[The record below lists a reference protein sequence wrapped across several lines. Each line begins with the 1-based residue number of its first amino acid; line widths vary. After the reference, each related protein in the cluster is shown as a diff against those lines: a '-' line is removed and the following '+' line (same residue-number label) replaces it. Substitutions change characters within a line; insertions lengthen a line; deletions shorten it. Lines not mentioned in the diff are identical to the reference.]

1 MWLPSLTY
9 ARLHSEQ
16 QGYSQLEFNVL
27 SSIYNAMRALEMQL
41 LKDKPLLRCLF
52 TVGQGTLLQHWSTIS
67 RPCTARGSTGGRQ
80 NCISARGAA
89 TAQTESQSG
98 GDDLFSASHKGCLS
112 SEGGIARA
120 ARGHEPRSLLAAIGQ
135 SEVSSELQVPIY
147 GCFTEDFDTT
157 DLKEAKALLAELA

>member
-1 MWLPSLTY
+1 MDDFPMRRCRLP
-9 ARLHSEQ
+9 H
-16 QGYSQLEFNVL
+16 
-27 SSIYNAMRALEMQL
+27 
-41 LKDKPLLRCLF
+41 CLF
-52 TVGQGTLLQHWSTIS
+52 TVGQGTLLQHWPTIS
-67 RPCTARGSTGGRQ
+67 RPCTARGSPGGRQ
-80 NCISARGAA
+80 NCISARGTA

-98 GDDLFSASHKGCLS
+98 GDDLFSAGHKGCPS